1 MKNMLENRI
10 FIVYYVNVIKC
21 NIIAICGG
29 VKMIV
34 VYLHKI
40 QKEIALLHAE
50 SVSDDYLHESLL

>member
-1 MKNMLENRI
+1 MKIALEKRR
-10 FIVYYVNVIKC
+10 FIMYYVDVINC
-21 NIIAICGG
+21 NIKAIIGG

-40 QKEIALLHAE
+40 QKEIVLLHAE